1 MVFNFITRTCLITKI
16 RKRLIA
22 LSITALFFIMA
33 GKKAASSAAAT
44 VAKQTEKLKKAA
56 EVKEEKK
63 AAEAKEVKAS
73 KEKVVA
79 IEETTDNESEE
90 KPVKEKRA
98 PTEYQLFRKQ
108 KLAELREEYDDE
120 ETRPSYQDLM
130 KMVNEAWHEENPKKE
145 KTPKAKTPKEKKER
159 KTKVADGEEKKKRA
173 PSAYNI
179 FIKEIMPKIKSEHE
193 NDDPKLNQKDLMKIA
208 AQKWNEHKTTVA
220 A

>member
-1 MVFNFITRTCLITKI
+1 
-16 RKRLIA
+16 
-22 LSITALFFIMA
+22 MA
-33 GKKAASSAAAT
+33 AKKAASNAAAAI

-56 EVKEEKK
+56 DMK
-63 AAEAKEVKAS
+63 
-73 KEKVVA
+73 KEKETKVSKKDI
-79 IEETTDNESEE
+79 IENDETSEDKTEDTE
-90 KPVKEKRA
+90 KPAKEKRA

-108 KLAELREEYDDE
+108 KLAELREEYDDDD
-120 ETRPSYQDLM
+120 ETRPTYQDLM
-130 KMVNEAWHEENPKKE
+130 KMVNEAWREENPKKE

-208 AQKWNEHKTTVA
+208 AQKWNEHKATA
-220 A
+220 AA